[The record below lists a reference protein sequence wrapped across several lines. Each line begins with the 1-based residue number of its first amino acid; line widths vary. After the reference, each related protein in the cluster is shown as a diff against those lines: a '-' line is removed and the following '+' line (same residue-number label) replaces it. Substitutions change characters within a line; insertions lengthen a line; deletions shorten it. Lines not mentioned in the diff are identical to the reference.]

1 LVTKGYSQKQGID
14 YNEVFAQVTRLKT
27 IQLIITTIAQH
38 RWKIYQMDAKS
49 ALLNSFLEKEV
60 YIEQP
65 MGCERAWRKCIKVEQ
80 SLEMDLSK
88 PQELGIITLIVISW
102 RMKS

>member
-1 LVTKGYSQKQGID
+1 VERYKARLVTKGYSQKQGID

-65 MGCERAWRKCIKVEQ
+65 MGCERA
-80 SLEMDLSK
+80 
-88 PQELGIITLIVISW
+88 
-102 RMKS
+102 